1 MMPDRKEVTVNR
13 DPYSILGVPPGASE
27 EEITKA
33 YRKLAKKYHPDL
45 NPGDSTAAAKMSE
58 INAAYDQ
65 IKNGYNPG
73 NNSNG
78 YSGQRSAY
86 GQGSPFGGFTWQT
99 YTNTSGNSSDGNAYG
114 GDDAAKMESVRVLL
128 NNGRFQQ
135 ALSLL
140 SFIGTRNAR
149 WHYFSAIA
157 NYGVGNRVTAL
168 NHSKIAYER
177 EPYNEDYRE
186 LYEKLSGAGNTYY
199 ETSTTYGRPS
209 RRFSGSCLWCCLA
222 NLVCSIFGGGCGG
235 YVPCLFCF

>member
-1 MMPDRKEVTVNR
+1 MNR
-13 DPYSILGVPPGASE
+13 DPYIVLGVSPGATE

-45 NPGDSTAAAKMSE
+45 NPGDSSAAEKMSE
-58 INAAYDQ
+58 INAAYDK
-65 IKNGYNPG
+65 IKNGYATG
-73 NNSNG
+73 SA
-78 YSGQRSAY
+78 SGAAGSQGSAY
-86 GQGSPFGGFTWQT
+86 GQGSPFGGFTWHT
-99 YTNTSGNSSDGNAYG
+99 YGGNSYSENAYG

-168 NHSKIAYER
+168 NHSKIAFDE

-186 LYEKLSGAGNTYY
+186 LYERLSGAGNTYK
-199 ETSTTYGRPS
+199 ETSASYGRPAG
-209 RRFSGSCLWCCLA
+209 RFSSSCLWCCLA
-222 NLVCSIFGGGCGG
+222 NLFCSICGG
-235 YVPCLFCF
+235 NAPFIFCC